1 MKKVLIL
8 GHRGMLGNAVCRY
21 FNSLHKYNIYTL
33 NSRFGEDLFI
43 KEIQEINPDFIV
55 NCIGKIPQRVSDTQE
70 YSKVNKDLPLFLDT
84 LGINIVHPTT
94 DCEFSGD
101 IVEGL
106 MYGKQDIRDAVDE
119 YGKSKAD
126 VSKFLEK
133 NSKNTKIIRTSI
145 IGHEQ
150 NTHVSLL
157 DWFLNQNT
165 EVRGYENHM
174 WNGVTT
180 LEWAKFCEK
189 IVSDWS
195 IFSVL
200 NQIGTSVGVSKY
212 ELLQVIKEV
221 YKHDIEIKPFSTE
234 ISVNKCLKSDVDI
247 KTIRDQLVELKEF
260 YNK

>member
-8 GHRGMLGNAVCRY
+8 GHKGMLGNAVYRY
-21 FNSLHKYNIYTL
+21 LYSLHEYNIYTL

-43 KEIQEINPDFIV
+43 KAIQEINPDFIV

-84 LGINIVHPTT
+84 LGVNIVHPTT

-126 VSKFLEK
+126 VSKFLEE

-189 IVSDWS
+189 IVGDWS
-195 IFSVL
+195 IFPVL

-212 ELLQVIKEV
+212 ELLQVVKDV
-221 YKHDIEIKPFSTE
+221 YKHNIEIKPFSTE